1 MCILNRNVVHIYQT
15 YTSLKKQTYYF
26 RNNIHTNPNIT

>member
-1 MCILNRNVVHIYQT
+1 MTKDVYFVHIYQT

-26 RNNIHTNPNIT
+26 RNNIHTNPDIT